1 MLRLPPH
8 RLVPCD
14 AEPSEVFIDGGLE
27 FRLAAGQVDV
37 LDAQQQAAA
46 GLTRQIK
53 IQQRRKGVAEMQITV
68 RARRKAEDGGRHY
81 LGLVMAG
88 LVPAIH
94 VFQHYFMKVA
104 MFYIR
109 PSDTSSVRQITLS
122 RVHRMKTWMAG
133 TSPAMTKNCENDHP
147 PQHPGRPRRGH
158 PRAGKAGPAAQAD
171 I

>member
-88 LVPAIH
+88 LVLACP
-94 VFQHYFMKVA
+94 
-104 MFYIR
+104 
-109 PSDTSSVRQITLS
+109 
-122 RVHRMKTWMAG
+122 
-133 TSPAMTKNCENDHP
+133 
-147 PQHPGRPRRGH
+147 GH
-158 PRAGKAGPAAQAD
+158 PRFSALLYEGRYVLHSAQRCELSKTD
-171 I
+171 HLVG